1 MFNTPVQITLF
12 IVGILG
18 AMTTIGCFIPQ
29 AIKTIITKDTSGLSK
44 WFFIIAV
51 FSSILWLGIGALNI
65 GNGIYDTNIGWE
77 NGLLAGLPPILTN
90 VVTIVT
96 NSIVLVIKL
105 HNIKMSK
112 KFNITE
118 QEYCFQTAEE
128 RHVTSKIASS
138 L

>member
-12 IVGILG
+12 VVGLLG

-29 AIKTIITKDTSGLSK
+29 AIKTIITRDTSGLSK

-96 NSIVLVIKL
+96 NSIVLAIKL
-105 HNIKMSK
+105 YNIEKSK
-112 KFNITE
+112 KLNITE
-118 QEYCFQTAEE
+118 QEFCLQISENRKSDY
-128 RHVTSKIASS
+128 KIADR